1 LGGFNLVRK
10 SPVRSFDKPERP
22 KRTSSRSRAKALE
35 DQLAATRTELEE
47 KGELAEGYL
56 DRLMRM
62 QAEFENY
69 RKRTERERE
78 EMRKTASERIVAELV
93 DVTEN
98 LERALEAFSR
108 HEEASS
114 CTLEE
119 GIRMTLLKLKE
130 VLGKEGLS
138 EIESVGKPF
147 DPNYHEVV
155 STVPSE
161 EHPENT
167 VVKEYMKGYLLNSRV
182 LRTAKVEVS
191 SGKAEQ

>member
-1 LGGFNLVRK
+1 LVRK
-10 SPVRSFDKPERP
+10 SPIRRIDKPERP
-22 KRTSSRSRAKALE
+22 RRTSSQSRAKVLE
-35 DQLAATRTELEE
+35 DQMVAIRAELEE

-78 EMRKTASERIVAELV
+78 EMRKMASERIVADLV

-98 LERALEAFSR
+98 LERALDAYSR
-108 HEEASS
+108 RDDASS
-114 CTLEE
+114 CSLEE
-119 GIRMTLLKLKE
+119 GIRMTLLQLKE
-130 VLGKEGLS
+130 VLGREGLS
-138 EIESVGKPF
+138 EIESVGRPF

-167 VVKEYMKGYLLNSRV
+167 IVKEYMKGYLLNSRV

>member
-1 LGGFNLVRK
+1 LVRK
-10 SPVRSFDKPERP
+10 SPVRRIEKPERP
-22 KRTSSRSRAKALE
+22 RRTSSRSRANALE
-35 DQLAATRTELEE
+35 TQLAATRAELEE
-47 KGELAEGYL
+47 KGALAEGYL

-108 HEEASS
+108 NEEASS
-114 CTLEE
+114 DTLEE
-119 GIRMTLLKLKE
+119 GIRMTLLQLKE
-130 VLGKEGLS
+130 VLGREGLS

-155 STVPSE
+155 STVSSE

-191 SGKAEQ
+191 SGKTEQ

>member
-1 LGGFNLVRK
+1 MVRR
-10 SPVRSFDKPERP
+10 SPVRRIEKPERP
-22 KRTSSRSRAKALE
+22 RRASSRSRANALE
-35 DQLAATRTELEE
+35 TQLAATRAELEE
-47 KGELAEGYL
+47 KEELAEGYL

-69 RKRTERERE
+69 RKRTDRERE
-78 EMRKTASERIVAELV
+78 EMRRMASERIVAELV

-98 LERALEAFSR
+98 LERALGAFSR
-108 HEEASS
+108 NEQASS
-114 CTLEE
+114 DSLEE
-119 GIRMTLLKLKE
+119 GIRMTLLQLKE
-130 VLGKEGLS
+130 TLGREGLS

-155 STVPSE
+155 STVSSE

-191 SGKAEQ
+191 SGKTEK

>member
-1 LGGFNLVRK
+1 MVGKF
-10 SPVRSFDKPERP
+10 PVRRIDMPERP
-22 KRTSSRSRAKALE
+22 KRNSSRRRARTLE

-108 HEEASS
+108 RNEASS
-114 CTLEE
+114 NSLEE
-119 GIRMTLLKLKE
+119 GIRMTLLQLKE
-130 VLGKEGLS
+130 VLGREGLS

-155 STVPSE
+155 STVTSE

-167 VVKEYMKGYLLNSRV
+167 VVREYMKGYLLNSRV

-191 SGKAEQ
+191 SGKAG